1 MEQKQVDQIMMMNHT
16 KLAPEYIETIRQ
28 RLSEV
33 EYNQGLMAFSDLRD
47 PTIMLVLSILVGE
60 LGIDRFL
67 IGDVGIGV
75 GKLVL
80 FVAGWFLCFI
90 PWIVG
95 IPWWIV
101 DIFLIQNATRKYNAE
116 KVMQALS
123 FIS

>member
-1 MEQKQVDQIMMMNHT
+1 MNAGGEI
-16 KLAPEYIETIRQ
+16 LLGQ
-28 RLSEV
+28 
-33 EYNQGLMAFSDLRD
+33 NQYCHF
-47 PTIMLVLSILVGE
+47 
-60 LGIDRFL
+60 
-67 IGDVGIGV
+67 
-75 GKLVL
+75 LVL